1 MSAPTAKQLASR
13 HIRRLRTMREKLLDM
28 SKQWDEVDQYNM
40 SELERLADS
49 CELIA
54 TEMVDAS
61 DDEELMP

>member
-1 MSAPTAKQLASR
+1 MSTPTAKQLASR

-49 CELIA
+49 CEQIA

>member
-28 SKQWDEVDQYNM
+28 SKQWDELDQFNM
-40 SELERLADS
+40 GELERLADS
-49 CELIA
+49 CELVA
-54 TEMVDAS
+54 TEMVDAM